1 MTNQENKL
9 FNWSCAL
16 ALWCSFLLLKPV
28 NNEIA
33 VYVAGFSGF
42 LLLVLTIG
50 SFIVVKLSEQE
61 EQESN
66 SNKVEVEEEVL
77 SELFQSAMLLGVMYE
92 NGLEQ
97 WEGHD
102 VATAIFEDKIKQ
114 VEENVKN
121 NGE

>member
-1 MTNQENKL
+1 MTDQENTM
-9 FNWSCAL
+9 FNWACVL
-16 ALWCSFLLLKPV
+16 TLWCSFLLLKPV

-50 SFIVVKLSEQE
+50 SFIVVKLSNQE
-61 EQESN
+61 EQESK

-77 SELFQSAMLLGVMYE
+77 SDLFQSAMLLGVMYE

-114 VEENVKN
+114 VEENIKS